1 MQNNQTDEEIV
12 RLVQAG
18 DIESFSFL
26 IERYEAK
33 IKRYAR
39 KFLSGTEDI
48 EDIVQEIFI
57 KVYSN
62 IQSVDTDRKFS
73 SWLYRI
79 AHNEF
84 INLLRKKEKTPL
96 LFFDPDTLFPH
107 PIANENADSN
117 TINEETKTNI
127 NKCLEKIPSKYR
139 EPIVLYYL
147 EEMNYKEI
155 SDIMHVPV
163 STVGIRLKRGREM
176 LELICNKL
184 NINHE

>member
-1 MQNNQTDEEIV
+1 MDNHRTDEEIV
-12 RLVQAG
+12 KLVQDG
-18 DIESFSFL
+18 DIESFSLL

-39 KFLSGTEDI
+39 KFLSSTEDI

-57 KVYSN
+57 KTYSN
-62 IQSVDTDRKFS
+62 IKSFDLTRKFS

-107 PIANENADSN
+107 PISSEKTDSN
-117 TINEETKTNI
+117 ASNEEIKSAI
-127 NKCLEKIPSKYR
+127 NNCLEKISSKYR
-139 EPIVLYYL
+139 EPLILYYL

-155 SDIMHVPV
+155 SDIIHIPV
-163 STVGIRLKRGREM
+163 STVGIRLKRGKEI
-176 LELICNKL
+176 LKSICNQL
-184 NINHE
+184 NINYE

>member
-12 RLVQAG
+12 RLIQAG
-18 DIESFSFL
+18 DTESFSFL

-39 KFLSGTEDI
+39 KFLSSAEDI

-117 TINEETKTNI
+117 TIGEETKATI

-176 LELICNKL
+176 LESVCNNL